1 MKTKNLYQANEQIPK
16 IKIGIIQSSP
26 SIRFMCESN
35 FQVVSKDS
43 NKVLFKGDRAV
54 EYSTKIIESK
64 PAHLEYQIRLYI
76 LKDLDI
82 AKTKITELNNRGL
95 NVKLRKVG
103 LTIPA
108 QNRHI
113 ENSEYWIVT
122 ENSESYEKAQKMLES
137 YSEFED
143 AIIVHDVVE
152 KSVGKIEL
160 DGHIIENGCIIAPEE
175 KPSLI
180 EVDDVTIGIEFHWQ
194 HQRRLKY
201 YGNLEIGFNNEG
213 QLVAINI
220 VDLETYLASVNSSEM
235 TSDCPMALLEAQ
247 TIAARSTVLATMG
260 KHHYD
265 TDFHLCSDDHCQ
277 CYHGAIK
284 EQESSRQAVMNT
296 LGEVIM
302 FGDEVCDARYSKI
315 CGGIIES
322 YDNVWDN
329 REVPYLKAGVDT
341 KGKIDFPADSEKKAR
356 ELIDS
361 DLDVFC
367 NTNKYKLP
375 PKLAELY
382 STENLFRWT
391 VTYSREKIEELL
403 LKKMN
408 IKLGELKDIVPV
420 SRGASGRLIYVDF
433 VGTDRT
439 VRVGKELKIRRV
451 LSDSH
456 LYSSCFYV
464 EKVMTHDG
472 SHVKDF
478 ILKGAGWGHGVG
490 LCQVGA
496 TVMALQ
502 NYSYQDILKHYFQ
515 NIEIVKLY

>member
-1 MKTKNLYQANEQIPK
+1 
-16 IKIGIIQSSP
+16 
-26 SIRFMCESN
+26 
-35 FQVVSKDS
+35 
-43 NKVLFKGDRAV
+43 
-54 EYSTKIIESK
+54 
-64 PAHLEYQIRLYI
+64 
-76 LKDLDI
+76 
-82 AKTKITELNNRGL
+82 
-95 NVKLRKVG
+95 
-103 LTIPA
+103 
-108 QNRHI
+108 
-113 ENSEYWIVT
+113 
-122 ENSESYEKAQKMLES
+122 
-137 YSEFED
+137 
-143 AIIVHDVVE
+143 
-152 KSVGKIEL
+152 
-160 DGHIIENGCIIAPEE
+160 
-175 KPSLI
+175 
-180 EVDDVTIGIEFHWQ
+180 
-194 HQRRLKY
+194 
-201 YGNLEIGFNNEG
+201 
-213 QLVAINI
+213 
-220 VDLETYLASVNSSEM
+220 
-235 TSDCPMALLEAQ
+235 
-247 TIAARSTVLATMG
+247 MG

-408 IKLGELKDIVPV
+408 IKLVELKDIVPV